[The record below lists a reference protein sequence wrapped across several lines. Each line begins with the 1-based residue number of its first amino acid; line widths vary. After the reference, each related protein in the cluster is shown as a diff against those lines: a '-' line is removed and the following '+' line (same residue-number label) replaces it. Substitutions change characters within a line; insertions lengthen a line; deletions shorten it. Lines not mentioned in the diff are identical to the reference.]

1 MANKPLAHIQF
12 SHIHQ
17 SYSKNPV
24 ATGLRLFNKQKP
36 THFILNNTGIELK
49 GGECILLTGKNG
61 SGKSTLLRILA
72 GLLKPDSAIVDT
84 GFASLSWKKARKLLR
99 EQLMYL
105 YQEPYMFDGTVR
117 KNLAYAIEGT
127 DKSQQINSALQ
138 WADLKHREKV
148 EAKCLSGGEKQ
159 RLALAQ
165 AWLKQ
170 PRFLLLDEPMANMDK
185 HAKRRTA
192 KLLAEFKQAGTALL
206 IATHDLDDLLPIMD
220 KRLILVDG
228 VILDARKENT
238 RSDMTADNV
247 TPFPKKL
254 NR

>member
-1 MANKPLAHIQF
+1 MAKKPTAHIQF
-12 SHIHQ
+12 NHIRH
-17 SYSKNPV
+17 SYDK
-24 ATGLRLFNKQKP
+24 THTTKGLRLFNKNKP
-36 THFILNNTGIELK
+36 SRFILDNTGIALK
-49 GGECILLTGKNG
+49 SAECVLLTGKNG

-72 GLLKPDSAIVDT
+72 GLLKPDSATVDT
-84 GFASLSWKKARKLLR
+84 GLASLPWKKARKLLR

-138 WADLKHREKV
+138 WADLKHRETV
-148 EAKCLSGGEKQ
+148 AAKCLSGGEKQ

-220 KRLILVDG
+220 KRLILTDG
-228 VILDARKENT
+228 IIFAEQKGET
-238 RSDMTADNV
+238 RSNISVDNI
-247 TPFPKKL
+247 TPFPKKR
-254 NR
+254 NG